1 MAVFATG
8 QASTV
13 ESVKHTYSHTI
24 KLVRN
29 DTLPEI
35 NLTLIDDT
43 TSEVIDLTNASSI
56 VLKFREE
63 GSSTVKNVVPF
74 YTIAPAT
81 SGKVFLQWPEGVLD
95 TAGIFT
101 GEIEITFIDGNI
113 QTVFSEIKFEVRE
126 DY

>member
-1 MAVFATG
+1 MALLSTG
-8 QASTV
+8 QSSVITTV
-13 ESVKHTYSHTI
+13 DHTYSHTI

-35 NLTLIDDT
+35 NLTLIDET
-43 TSEVIDLTNASSI
+43 TEDPIDLTNATSI

-63 GSSTVKNVVPF
+63 NSSTVKTTIPM
-74 YTIAPAT
+74 YTVAPAT
-81 SGKVFLQWPEGVLD
+81 SGAVYMQWPVGALD

-101 GEIEITFIDGNI
+101 GEIEITYSSGGI
-113 QTVFSEIKFEVRE
+113 QTVFSELKFEVRE